1 MAIFRRGGK
10 VVEVEGRRKRIGGYY
25 WYHFVFNGKHVQE
38 STKQGNPR
46 VARNM
51 EAAHRT
57 ALAKGEVG
65 FRERKPVPTLGD
77 FVRDRFEPWA
87 KSQFEHSSPKT
98 WRDWYRCNLR
108 ILSGYAP
115 LAKKQLDEIT
125 SEDLAGFAAH
135 RQSDGLQVST
145 VNSSLRVLRRVFRV
159 AAEWGVFETA
169 PPRIQLL
176 RGERH
181 RERVLTAQEE
191 AKYLAACPEPLHSIA
206 TLLADTGMRP
216 EECYRLQ
223 WEAITWVNGRHGT
236 LQVTHGKTAAAR
248 RLLPM
253 TPRVRGIL
261 EARWEEA
268 GRPVEG
274 WVFPAPTR
282 SGHVEPS
289 TLKKRHAAVFETLKA
304 EAATRNEKAVRPF
317 VLYSLRHTF
326 ATRLG
331 ESGLDAWTL
340 CRIMGWS
347 HVNMSSR
354 YVHPGQDAVLNA
366 LERLPQPQEQTRLL
380 KQ

>member
-1 MAIFRRGGK
+1 MGIFKRGR
-10 VVEVEGRRKRIGGYY
+10 VY
-25 WYHFVFNGKHVQE
+25 WYHFVFSGEHIQK

-46 VARNM
+46 VARQM

-65 FRERKPVPTLGD
+65 FRDRKVVPTLED
-77 FVRDRFEPWA
+77 FIRDRFEPWA
-87 KSQFEHSSPKT
+87 KSQFEHNSPKT

-108 ILSGYAP
+108 VLSGYAP
-115 LAKKQLDEIT
+115 LAKKRLDQIT

-135 RQSDGLQVST
+135 RQSGGLQVST
-145 VNSSLRVLRRVFRV
+145 VNSSLRLLRRVFRL
-159 AAEWGVFETA
+159 AGEWGAFETA
-169 PPRIQLL
+169 LPKIQLL

-181 RERVLTAQEE
+181 RELVLKSEEE

-216 EECYRLQ
+216 EECYRLL
-223 WEAITWVNGRHGT
+223 WEAVTWANGRHGT

-253 TPRVRGIL
+253 TARVRATL

-268 GRPVEG
+268 GRPTEG
-274 WVFPAPTR
+274 WAFPAATR

-289 TLKKRHAAVFETLKA
+289 TLKKRHAWVFETLAK
-304 EAATRNEKAVRPF
+304 EAAKRNEKPMRPF

-366 LERLPQPQEQTRLL
+366 LEGLQQPRLL
-380 KQ
+380 TQ

>member
-1 MAIFRRGGK
+1 MAIFKRGK
-10 VVEVEGRRKRIGGYY
+10 TY
-25 WYHFVFNGKHVQE
+25 WYHFIFSGEHIQK

-46 VARNM
+46 VARQM

-57 ALAKGEVG
+57 SLAKGEVG
-65 FRERKPVPTLGD
+65 FRERKLVPTLGE
-77 FVRDRFEPWA
+77 FISERFEPWA
-87 KSQFEHSSPKT
+87 KSQFENSSPKT

-115 LAKKQLDEIT
+115 LAKKRLDEIT
-125 SEDLAGFAAH
+125 GEDLAGFAAH
-135 RQSDGLQVST
+135 RQSNGLQVST

-159 AAEWGVFETA
+159 AAEWGAFETA
-169 PPRIQLL
+169 APKIQLL

-191 AKYLAACPEPLHSIA
+191 AKYLAACFEPLHSIA

-253 TPRVRGIL
+253 TARVRAIL
-261 EARWEEA
+261 ETRWQDAE
-268 GRPVEG
+268 RPTEG

-289 TLKKRHAAVFETLKA
+289 TLKKRHAKVFETLKE
-304 EAATRNEKAVRPF
+304 EAAKRDEKPVRPF

-366 LERLPQPQEQTRLL
+366 LERLPQPQEQPRLL